1 MTLPEA
7 IANLMPPDNRLRIG
21 VISSVSPPKANIQG
35 ADVPAG
41 VLSSYTPVL
50 GDVVAVLRQ
59 DQTWLILG
67 RVT

>member
-7 IANLMPPDNRLRIG
+7 IANSLPPDNRLRIG
-21 VISSVSPPKANIQG
+21 VISSVSPARVNVQG
-35 ADVPAG
+35 TDVFAG

-50 GDVVAVLRQ
+50 GDTVAVLRQ